1 MDYMTKK
8 RIEKQIQQRIYD
20 LVQITHEKYRDLG
33 PLQGT
38 MIVLAIN
45 EFKDEL
51 LSDTSPLYNSLGS
64 TKEEIAAWI
73 EELFKEE
80 INKYVKL

>member
-1 MDYMTKK
+1 MDFKTKNQ
-8 RIEKQIQQRIYD
+8 IEKQIQQRIYD
-20 LVQITHEKYRDLG
+20 LVQITLEQYRDLG

-38 MIVLAIN
+38 MIVLVLN

-64 TKEEIAAWI
+64 TKEEITEWI
-73 EELFKEE
+73 NELFQTETK
-80 INKYVKL
+80 KYVQL

>member
-8 RIEKQIQQRIYD
+8 RIEKQIQQRIHD
-20 LVQITHEKYRDLG
+20 LVNITLEQYRDLG

-38 MIVLAIN
+38 MIVLALN

-51 LSDTSPLYNSLGS
+51 LSETSPLYQSLGA
-64 TKEEIAAWI
+64 TKEEITEWI
-73 EELFKEE
+73 EDLFKGE
-80 INKYVKL
+80 INNYVRL